1 MELAFDVSS
10 SLVRLATDWEDGTDI
25 LGVSYYVRATAP
37 GGRRWVHEAVFP
49 SRLYDVVRD
58 DDGETFQVVQ
68 DAPGKAQAEALLAR
82 IEAAGGKVDLVGHW
96 EEVDPAYGSEAYAEL
111 DATGYFRD
119 VERMA
124 DLDWGR

>member
-25 LGVSYYVRATAP
+25 LGVSYYVTATAR
-37 GGRRWVHEAVFP
+37 GGRRWVHERAFA
-49 SRLYDVVRD
+49 SRLYDVVTD
-58 DDGETFQVVQ
+58 EDGETFQVVR
-68 DAPGKAQAEALLAR
+68 DAPGQAQAEALLAR
-82 IEAAGGKVDLVGHW
+82 IEAAGAVDLVAHW

-124 DLDWGR
+124 DLDFGR